1 MRIGIFPCLWVRKS
15 LRVVFL
21 QVFCEM
27 RFITRCYICVMG
39 DGEIVREWVNKILYR
54 NCGVKIPCKML
65 ILIVVCL
72 YFVMWAW

>member
-1 MRIGIFPCLWVRKS
+1 
-15 LRVVFL
+15 
-21 QVFCEM
+21 
-27 RFITRCYICVMG
+27 MG